1 MRRSIRFS
9 PVALLCALLL
19 HFGLPTAYA
28 DPPGSNDWDC
38 KPSSSHPR
46 PVVLVHGTFENMDE
60 NWTIMSAK
68 LKFEGY
74 CVFALNYGA
83 TEHSLGLIYGLAPVK
98 SSAAELGQFVDK
110 VLTSTGAAKV
120 DIVGHSQGGM
130 MPRYYIRFLGG
141 AAKVGTLVGIAPS
154 NHGTTWGGLAT
165 LAEVVPPFLAI
176 AKQLAA
182 EFSLTLQQAFGRI
195 APSTTEQTVGSAF
208 LAELNEG
215 RETEPGVT
223 YWVITTRLDE
233 ILTPYTSAFLKAG
246 PNVTN
251 VVLQDQCFLDIS
263 EHIAAAVA
271 SGVARRNVLNALD
284 PAHAVPPTCAHL

>member
-1 MRRSIRFS
+1 MCRSIRRL
-9 PVALLCALLL
+9 PVVLLCALLA

-28 DPPGSNDWDC
+28 DPPGANDWDC

-46 PVVLVHGTFENMDE
+46 PVVLVHGTFENMDD

-68 LKFEGY
+68 LKVEGY

-83 TEHSLGLIYGLAPVK
+83 TEHSLGFFYGLAPVK
-98 SSAAELGQFVDK
+98 SSAAELAQFIDK
-110 VLTSTGAAKV
+110 VLTSTGAEKV

-141 AAKVGTLVGIAPS
+141 AVKVGTLVGIASS

-165 LAEVVPPFLAI
+165 LSEGFPPLLAI
-176 AKQLAA
+176 VKLLAA
-182 EFSLTLQQAFGRI
+182 ELSQTLQQAFGSI
-195 APSTTEQTVGSAF
+195 APSTTDQTVGSAF

-215 RETEPGVT
+215 RDTEPGVT
-223 YWVITTRLDE
+223 YWVITTRFDE
-233 ILTPYTSAFLKAG
+233 VVTPYMSAFLEAG
-246 PNVTN
+246 PGVTN
-251 VVLQDQCFLDIS
+251 IVLQDQCFLDLS
-263 EHIAAAVA
+263 EHIAVA
-271 SGVARRNVLNALD
+271 TISGIARRNVLNALD

>member
-1 MRRSIRFS
+1 MRRSIRLS
-9 PVALLCALLL
+9 PVVLLCALLV

-46 PVVLVHGTFENMDE
+46 PVVLVHGTFENMDD

-83 TEHSLGLIYGLAPVK
+83 TEHSFGFIYGLAPVK
-98 SSAAELGQFVDK
+98 SSAAELAQFVDK
-110 VLTSTGAAKV
+110 VLTRTGAAKV

-141 AAKVGTLVGIAPS
+141 AAKVGTLVGIASS

-165 LAEVVPPFLAI
+165 LGEGFPPFLAA
-176 AKQLAA
+176 AKQIAA
-182 EFSLTLQQAFGRI
+182 EFSLTLRQAFGRI

-215 RETEPGVT
+215 RETEPGVS
-223 YWVITTRLDE
+223 YQVIATRLDE
-233 ILTPYTSAFLKAG
+233 VLTPYTSAFLKAG

-251 VVLQDQCFLDIS
+251 IVLQDQCFLDIS
-263 EHIAAAVA
+263 EHIGAAVT